1 MDLLLG
7 DPPWVP
13 HPVKIMG
20 RMIEILEKRLN
31 VGSKPWK
38 LKAKGLLL
46 SLSVIGATIFAVTST
61 VSLFSTLGE
70 VPKKISEILISYFAL
85 STRDLYDHGMRVFR
99 RLEAGDLDGAKMA
112 LSMIVGR
119 DVAHMGEEEII
130 RSTVESISENTNDG
144 SIAPI
149 FYLLLGGPILSMVY
163 KAVSTLDSM
172 LGYKNERFI
181 HFGFF
186 PAKIDDVFAFIPARI
201 SAVLISVSSALYFG
215 SLERF
220 GASFRTFLRQGRKH
234 PSPNSGYPISAMAGA
249 LGIRL
254 SGPQYYGGV
263 LYIKEYLG
271 EDIRRPERIMIKNSL
286 RIMLISS
293 ILLVLGGVFIRG
305 I

>member
-46 SLSVIGATIFAVTST
+46 SLSVIGATIFVVTSI
-61 VSLFSTLGE
+61 VSLFGKLGE
-70 VPKKISEILISYFAL
+70 IPKEISKIVISYFAL
-85 STRDLYDHGMRVFR
+85 STRDLYDHGIRVFR
-99 RLEAGDLDGAKMA
+99 RLEVGDLDGAKMA

-186 PAKIDDVFAFIPARI
+186 AAKIDDVFAFIPARI

-271 EDIRRPERIMIKNSL
+271 EDIRRPERIMIKHSL

-293 ILLVLGGVFIRG
+293 ILFVLGGVFIRG